1 MLGSTDVQAA
11 MVKLDLMPFEAADF
25 ACSHSMAIGDQDHR
39 RIPVTMP
46 IALGGFDQA
55 LDLALGKIA
64 AGNCEVYSVWCAD
77 IGSLFCHEKSPSVQ
91 CNS

>member
-1 MLGSTDVQAA
+1 

-39 RIPVTMP
+39 CIPVTMP

-64 AGNCEVYSVWCAD
+64 ACNCEVYSVWCVGMGCL
-77 IGSLFCHEKSPSVQ
+77 ICHEKNPS
-91 CNS
+91 S